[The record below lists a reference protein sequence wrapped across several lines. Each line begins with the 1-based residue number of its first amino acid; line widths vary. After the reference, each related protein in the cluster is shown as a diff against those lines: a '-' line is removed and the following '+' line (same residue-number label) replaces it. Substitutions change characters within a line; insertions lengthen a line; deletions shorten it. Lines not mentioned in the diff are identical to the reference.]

1 MLNSQIEASGTDPSQ
16 MEELLGLNKNT
27 DSQVLKKEFKKIL
40 KALHPDRGGDERLF
54 KVFKE
59 HYENLK

>member
-1 MLNSQIEASGTDPSQ
+1 MLNSQIEASGTVPSQ